1 MMRAI
6 QMAMLLSLWPVLAR
20 GDYTEDNKPMYSGN
34 SRLTVANINNTTKV
48 LRDPSVAGKN
58 LQQHLSKISGTARS
72 KLDDIAGAMDAST
85 NEQTEEQSKINDP
98 TKMSGSFRAA
108 LGNMTVRQTTTLT
121 TTGTPPDLPK
131 ISLAA
136 IVYGNDQEYH
146 AMLHVDDRTVL
157 IKEGDKA
164 TFIDNN
170 KVIEIV
176 VQEITRSDIRLAVY
190 PSNQLI
196 VLR

>member
-1 MMRAI
+1 MKKIMITVALLTTVPV
-6 QMAMLLSLWPVLAR
+6 MAVSKDAAEKESL
-20 GDYTEDNKPMYSGN
+20 YSE
-34 SRLTVANINNTTKV
+34 SSKLTVANINKTTEV
-48 LRDPSVAGKN
+48 LRDPSTAAPN
-58 LQQHLSKISGTARS
+58 LQKRLKRISGEARS
-72 KLDDIAGAMDAST
+72 RVDDVIRSMDQQAS
-85 NEQTEEQSKINDP
+85 EQKKKDKINDP

-121 TTGTPPDLPK
+121 TTGAPPDLPE

-136 IVYGNDQEYH
+136 IVYGNDEHYH

-157 IKEGDKA
+157 IREGDKA
-164 TFIDNN
+164 TFIDDN
-170 KVIEIV
+170 KLIEIV
-176 VQEITRSDIRLAVY
+176 VQEITRSDVRLAVY

>member
-1 MMRAI
+1 M
-6 QMAMLLSLWPVLAR
+6 
-20 GDYTEDNKPMYSGN
+20 
-34 SRLTVANINNTTKV
+34 
-48 LRDPSVAGKN
+48 
-58 LQQHLSKISGTARS
+58 
-72 KLDDIAGAMDAST
+72 IAE
-85 NEQTEEQSKINDP
+85 NKINDP

-176 VQEITRSDIRLAVY
+176 VQEITRNDVRLAVY